1 MTAQAR
7 FGSAT
12 TTALISGGMAEPLGR
27 IGAPCLE
34 LLNITNPR
42 EVRAAHDRYLAA
54 GARVLRTNTANASPE
69 RLDRYQMDDEAFI
82 VSYMAAEHARD
93 AVTRA
98 RKADGIARSVLGVAR
113 VETRF
118 GTSGFLSLNRVEAA
132 TRTMAS
138 GLAGGGAD
146 AILLEAAQDPA
157 RLTAAVAGARHG
169 MADAGRIVPIHLK
182 LRYDPLFSVPS
193 RARVTSDLVAAAS
206 QAAGLNLAG
215 LALAP
220 VNLVDGWRDTLG
232 AIARVFGGPLFAES
246 AGGLSDLAGLISD
259 PVIGPRLAMIGG
271 GLTPADTV
279 LLDRLL
285 AQAGRP
291 ASPSVGIAAND
302 TGRDGDHG
310 NIWSGRAG

>member
-7 FGSAT
+7 FGFGTAT
-12 TTALISGGMAEPLGR
+12 TLISGGMAEPLGG

-69 RLDRYQMDDEAFI
+69 RLDRYRMDDEAFI
-82 VSYMAAEHARD
+82 ISYMAAEHAQD

-98 RKADGIARSVLGVAR
+98 RKSDGIARSVLGVAR

-118 GTSGFLSLNRVEAA
+118 GASGFLSLDRVAAA

-182 LRYDPLFSVPS
+182 LRYDPVFSVPS

-206 QAAGLNLAG
+206 QAAGLNLIG
-215 LALAP
+215 LSLAP
-220 VNLVDGWRDTLG
+220 VNLVDGWRETLG
-232 AIARVFGGPLFAES
+232 AMARVFGGSLFAES
-246 AGGLSDLAGLISD
+246 ARDLPDLAGLIAD

-271 GLTPADTV
+271 GLTPDDTA
-279 LLDRLL
+279 LLNRLL
-285 AQAGRP
+285 VRAGHP
-291 ASPSVGIAAND
+291 AALPVGFAAND
-302 TGRDGDHG
+302 TGRDGDLGH
-310 NIWSGRAG
+310 IRSGQAG